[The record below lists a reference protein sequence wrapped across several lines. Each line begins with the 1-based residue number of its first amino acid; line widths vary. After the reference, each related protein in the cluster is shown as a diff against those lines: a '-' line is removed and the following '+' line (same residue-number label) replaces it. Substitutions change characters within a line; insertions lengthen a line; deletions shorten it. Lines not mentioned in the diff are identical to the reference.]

1 MKPRDLSVKRK
12 PVKRGLL
19 YALHAKLGKIKRPA
33 ATATADPAELDG
45 DIPRMN
51 VGRALIVIA
60 LVHAVCI
67 AGIFFQKYF
76 ENGGGEQG
84 PQEPGSSPKSV
95 AGAAALQS
103 DQPDATASSMTR
115 AANLPQLRQGDQR
128 HMVIAGET
136 YASIARKWNIS
147 DQALR
152 AANNDINIFTGLNLR
167 VPPREIVALE
177 PDEMQRLRNGG
188 KAPAILVRPNINVE
202 NAPRG
207 IPILDEDVPAGNT
220 YTVRKGDTFSKIART
235 YGTTASALMKH
246 NGITNDRSL
255 RIGQKLNIPSKQH

>member
-12 PVKRGLL
+12 PIKRGLL

-60 LVHAVCI
+60 LVHALCI

-76 ENGGGEQG
+76 ENGGSAQS
-84 PQEPGSSPKSV
+84 PKEPSSSPKSL
-95 AGAAALQS
+95 AGATALNA
-103 DQPDATASSMTR
+103 DTPDASSTALGSMTG
-115 AANLPQLRQGDQR
+115 LPQIRPGDDR
-128 HMVIAGET
+128 HMVLAGDT
-136 YASIARKWNIS
+136 YTTISRKWNINEQS
-147 DQALR
+147 LR
-152 AANNDINIFTGLNLR
+152 NANNNVNLCSGLVLR
-167 VPPREIVALE
+167 VPPREIVAVE
-177 PDEMQRLRNGG
+177 PDEMQRLRHGG
-188 KAPAILVRPNINVE
+188 KAPAILVRPNINVD

-207 IPILDEDVPAGNT
+207 IPILDEDQPAGNT

-235 YGTTASALMKH
+235 YGTTASVLMKT

-255 RIGQKLNIPSKQH
+255 RIGQVLKIPTKQH